1 MADYASGAIELLI
14 ALQTPSPKGYRGVPA
29 LVWGAPGTGKST
41 FIESLAHEQFPVITL
56 IASLH
61 DPTDFN
67 GLPVLVDGRVRFAPP
82 EWVHEFERH
91 EKGILFLDEL
101 TTAPPTVQAAL
112 LRLVLE
118 RKVGLNALPS
128 EVRIVAAAN
137 PPEIAASGWE
147 LSPPLANRF
156 VHIHWQLPGETYQRA
171 LETGEFLRPQRFTI
185 DRDRHRERAQYW
197 RILVANFLKRNPALT
212 YTQPSEDEYAFATP
226 RTWDYAIALMA
237 SCDLLGYAPKHGA
250 QPQRTEPF
258 IRLVQGCIGK
268 GAATPFLKYLRE
280 LRIPDPE
287 AVLKGE
293 ATFDARQLR
302 EDELLT
308 LFTAMATYLR
318 DYEQR
323 KLPQLPAY
331 IERFLQGA
339 LQVGTAGKPDS
350 VYTVLRALVRDGK
363 QSKMHQWALQ
373 MPTIQPLMRQLSH
386 FYEGMSELLE

>member
-171 LETGEFLRPQRFTI
+171 LETGEFLRPRRFTI

-237 SCDLLGYAPKHGA
+237 SCDLLGYAPKPGA
-250 QPQRTEPF
+250 QSESKTPF
-258 IRLVQGCIGK
+258 ESLIQGCIGE
-268 GAATPFLKYLRE
+268 GAAKSFQKHLNE

-293 ATFDARQLR
+293 VEATFDARQLR
-302 EDELLT
+302 EDELFI
-308 LFTAMATYLR
+308 LFSAMATYLR
-318 DYEQR
+318 DYELR

-339 LQVGTAGKPDS
+339 LQVAKANKHDS
-350 VYTVLRALVRDGK
+350 IYIVIRALARDGK
-363 QSKMHQWALQ
+363 LRKWADEI
-373 MPTIQPLMRQLSH
+373 PAIQPLMRQINPY
-386 FYEGMSELLE
+386 FEEIAELLE